1 MLIEIVIKRLFVTD
15 KTIIEETFNIN
26 DKEKINLESYIK
38 SFILQSK
45 NIIG

>member
-26 DKEKINLESYIK
+26 DKELINPESYKK